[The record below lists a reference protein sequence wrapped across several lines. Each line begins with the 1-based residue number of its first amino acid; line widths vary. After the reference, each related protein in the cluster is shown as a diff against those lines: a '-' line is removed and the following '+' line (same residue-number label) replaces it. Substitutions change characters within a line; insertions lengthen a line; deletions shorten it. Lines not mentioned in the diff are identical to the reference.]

1 LPKMDLFKKKPTMK
15 EQIKTNDREL
25 RKVDRDVERDRN
37 KLEREEKKLELEI
50 KKAAKAGN
58 KQATTVLA
66 KQLIQMRKQKTRT
79 FTVQSQIRGAKN
91 QAHAMGANAK
101 LAETM
106 GQTTKVMGQMNKIVD
121 PQAVAKTMQE
131 FEMANAKMEMTEET
145 MNEALD
151 DILADSDDEEEEQAI
166 VNQVL
171 DEIGIE
177 ITNKVSDAPSAP
189 KGKIKTAAAATS
201 NEDKEI
207 EAMLAQLKA

>member
-1 LPKMDLFKKKPTMK
+1 MVFLEYELYNLPSEIQSFDSKFIIQRYNYHAYCSIFS

-50 KKAAKAGN
+50 KKAAKTGN

-106 GQTTKVMGQMNKIVD
+106 Y
-121 PQAVAKTMQE
+121 
-131 FEMANAKMEMTEET
+131 
-145 MNEALD
+145 
-151 DILADSDDEEEEQAI
+151 
-166 VNQVL
+166 VL
-171 DEIGIE
+171 
-177 ITNKVSDAPSAP
+177 ITCFHKS
-189 KGKIKTAAAATS
+189 
-201 NEDKEI
+201 
-207 EAMLAQLKA
+207 